1 MHGRSLGHYDRS
13 HLEAI
18 ILGSRVLY
26 IDGRLSAL
34 SLENHHAGRFWA
46 AESKWCI
53 ESKSWFEDYRQ
64 SGTLILFSLLRE
76 RRRYLLSPA
85 NLEFR
90 NTRNRRV
97 SLRAFI
103 ERFPNVESTVRQI
116 LARDWRALFHFE
128 LARPDMHF
136 DHSLDL
142 NGLQIS
148 SLPCRLSVRDDLVLR
163 YNPIAALPADL
174 IIGGNLDIR
183 DTGILSVPDSVQI
196 MGRVIR

>member
-18 ILGSRVLY
+18 ILGSHVLY

-34 SLENHHAGRFWA
+34 SLENHHAARFWA

-76 RRRYLLSPA
+76 HRRYLLSPA

-116 LARDWRALFHFE
+116 LARDWGALFHFE

>member
-18 ILGSRVLY
+18 ILGSHVLY

-34 SLENHHAGRFWA
+34 SLENHHAARFWA

-64 SGTLILFSLLRE
+64 CGQLILFSLLRE

-103 ERFPNVESTVRQI
+103 ERFPNIEAMVRQI

-128 LARPDMHF
+128 LARPDMHC

>member
-34 SLENHHAGRFWA
+34 SLENHHAARFWA

-76 RRRYLLSPA
+76 HRRYLLSPA

>member
-1 MHGRSLGHYDRS
+1 MHGRSLGQYDRS
-13 HLEAI
+13 RLEAI
-18 ILGSRVLY
+18 ILGSHVLY

-34 SLENHHAGRFWA
+34 SLESHQAARFW
-46 AESKWCI
+46 STDTSWCI
-53 ESKSWFEDYRQ
+53 ESKSWFEDYRE
-64 SGTLILFSLLRE
+64 SGKLVLFRLHKE
-76 RRRYLLSPA
+76 NRRYLLSHA

-90 NTRNRRV
+90 NARNRRV
-97 SLRAFI
+97 NLRAFI
-103 ERFPNVESTVRQI
+103 ERFPNVESTVRQL

-128 LARPDMHF
+128 LVRPDMHF

-163 YNPIAALPADL
+163 YNPISALPADL

-183 DTGILSVPDSVQI
+183 DTAILSVPDSVKI

>member
-13 HLEAI
+13 RLEAV
-18 ILGSRVLY
+18 ILGSHILY

-34 SLENHHAGRFWA
+34 SLESHQAARFW
-46 AESKWCI
+46 STDTNWCI
-53 ESKSWFEDYRQ
+53 ESKSWFEDYRE
-64 SGTLILFSLLRE
+64 SGKLVLFRLHKE
-76 RRRYLLSPA
+76 NRRYLLSPA

-90 NTRNRRV
+90 NARNRRV
-97 SLRAFI
+97 NLRAFI
-103 ERFPNVESTVRQI
+103 ERFPNVESTVRQL

-128 LARPDMHF
+128 LVRSDMHF

>member
-18 ILGSRVLY
+18 ILGSHVLY

-34 SLENHHAGRFWA
+34 SLENHHAARFWA
-46 AESKWCI
+46 AESKWCV

-64 SGTLILFSLLRE
+64 CGKLILFSLPRE

-90 NTRNRRV
+90 NARNRRV
-97 SLRAFI
+97 NLRAFI
-103 ERFPNVESTVRQI
+103 ERFPNVEATVRQI

-142 NGLQIS
+142 HGLQIS

-163 YNPIAALPADL
+163 YNPITTLPADL

-183 DTGILSVPDSVQI
+183 DTGILSIPASVQI

>member
-1 MHGRSLGHYDRS
+1 MHERSLGQYDRS

-34 SLENHHAGRFWA
+34 SLENHHAARFWA
-46 AESKWCI
+46 AETKWCI

-64 SGTLILFSLLRE
+64 SGKLILFSLLKE

-103 ERFPNVESTVRQI
+103 ERFPNVEASVRQS

-136 DHSLDL
+136 DHGLDL
-142 NGLQIS
+142 NGLRIS
-148 SLPCRLSVRDDLVLR
+148 SLPCQLSVRDDLVLR
-163 YNPIAALPADL
+163 YNPITTLPADL

-183 DTGILSVPDSVQI
+183 DTGILSIPASVQI

>member
-18 ILGSRVLY
+18 ILGSHVLY

-34 SLENHHAGRFWA
+34 SLENHQAARFW
-46 AESKWCI
+46 STDTSWCI
-53 ESKSWFEDYRQ
+53 ESKSWFEDYRE
-64 SGTLILFSLLRE
+64 SGKLVLFRLHRE
-76 RRRYLLSPA
+76 NRRYLLSPA

-90 NTRNRRV
+90 NARNRRV
-97 SLRAFI
+97 NLRAFI

-163 YNPIAALPADL
+163 YNPITTLPADL

-183 DTGILSVPDSVQI
+183 DTGILSVPASVQI